1 MQRIDMIEAVGKKYL
16 QSNIENGEFS
26 YQKELF
32 IPIKGHKFLDLRF
45 VKENVSVLI
54 ETKQKFS
61 EKDEIQLFQYI
72 ELEKKLTN
80 NKIIAILANTSN
92 DKIKVW
98 QNGILLVNETKLR
111 TIDEYI
117 EFFSEIRQNNKEKVM
132 ISTYKLNELLHK
144 NDIDEALRS
153 QFVGT
158 CLLALKNELVY
169 KNMTTHLIIEGIKEK
184 LSTLLKS
191 DTSDARKEKLNIL
204 YNNVLTNQKVK
215 ALSKQDFI
223 RILDYINDN
232 IKPFIDDKTNAGQD
246 LLNLFFTTFNKYV
259 GKKDKNQAYTPDHIV
274 HFMCKVAQIDRNSIV
289 LDPTCG
295 SGSFLVQAMAS
306 AIKNCRNKAEEE
318 QVKSRQIFGIE
329 AEEKA
334 FGLSTTN
341 MLIHGDGN
349 SNIIKASCF
358 DSADW
363 IKSVGINVVLM
374 NPPYNAK
381 PVNISKDITKN
392 WKKDIKEDPTKGFCF
407 VNYIAD
413 IVKNGKL
420 LCL

>member
-32 IPIKGHKFLDLRF
+32 VPIKGHKFLDLRF

-191 DTSDARKEKLNIL
+191 DTYDARKEKLKIL
-204 YNNVLTNQKVK
+204 YN
-215 ALSKQDFI
+215 
-223 RILDYINDN
+223 INDN

-259 GKKDKNQAYTPDHIV
+259 GKKDKNQAYTPDHLV
-274 HFMCKVAQIDRNSIV
+274 HFMCRVARIDRNSVV

-295 SGSFLVQAMAS
+295 SGAFLVQAMTK
-306 AIKNCRNKAEEE
+306 AISQCKTDSEKNN
-318 QVKSRQIFGIE
+318 VKDKQILGIE
-329 AEEKA
+329 SEEKA

-358 DSADW
+358 DKADW
-363 IKSVGINVVLM
+363 IKEHEVNTVLM

-381 PVNISKDITKN
+381 PVNISKEITKN
-392 WKKDIKEDPTKGFCF
+392 RKKDIKEDPTKGFCF
-407 VNYIAD
+407 VQYIAD
-413 IVKNGKL
+413 TVKNGKL
-420 LCL
+420 L